1 MLQVRSL
8 QVKNEHVM
16 TTDERGDERVST
28 SAKVKELVIV
38 SGKGG
43 TGKTSISASFAAL
56 AKNAVIADG
65 DVDAADLHLV
75 LNPQISETHQFI
87 SGEEAVI
94 RANDCISCGACME
107 HCRFDAIHLDHG
119 GDQQAGASLSNCSN
133 CTTCKRSC
141 SLRTNA
147 IIREMQC
154 SLSFQGHFIVD
165 PISCEGCGVC
175 QLICPVQA
183 IDMCDR
189 NCGVWHISQTRCG
202 PMVHAR
208 LNAAGENSGKLVSTV
223 RKEAQRIAQEKGHSL
238 VIVDGPPGIGCP
250 AIASI
255 TGAAQVLVV
264 SEPTISGEHDLDRVL
279 SLTRHFG
286 IRTAVCVNKWDL
298 NPDVTRRIE
307 ERATKVGAFIV
318 GRVRYDSAVTAAQMQ
333 SRAVVEM
340 DAASGD
346 DIRQVWTLLDME

>member
-1 MLQVRSL
+1 MS
-8 QVKNEHVM
+8 
-16 TTDERGDERVST
+16 TTVE
-28 SAKVKELVIV
+28 AKELVVI

-43 TGKTSISASFAAL
+43 TGKTSLSASFAVL

-75 LNPQISETHQFI
+75 LNPQIDETHQFI

-94 RANDCISCGACME
+94 RIEDCISCGACLE
-107 HCRFDAIHLDHG
+107 HCRFDAVHLCHSNN
-119 GDQQAGASLSNCSN
+119 QQAGVSLSTCSS
-133 CTTCKRSC
+133 CTTCRSSC

-147 IIREMQC
+147 IIREMQ
-154 SLSFQGHFIVD
+154 SSSSFQEHFVID
-165 PISCEGCGVC
+165 PTSCEGCGVC
-175 QLICPVQA
+175 QLVCPVQA
-183 IDMCDR
+183 IDMRERD
-189 NCGVWHISQTRCG
+189 CGVWYVSQTRCG

-223 RKEAQRIAQEKGHSL
+223 RREAQRIAQESGRSL
-238 VIVDGPPGIGCP
+238 IIVDGPPGIGCP

-307 ERATKVGAFIV
+307 ERATKAGAFIV

-333 SRAVVEM
+333 SCAVVEI